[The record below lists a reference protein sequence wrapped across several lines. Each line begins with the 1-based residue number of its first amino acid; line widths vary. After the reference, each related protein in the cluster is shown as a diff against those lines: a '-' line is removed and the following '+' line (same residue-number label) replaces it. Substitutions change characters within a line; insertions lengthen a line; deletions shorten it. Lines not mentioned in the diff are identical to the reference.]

1 MSFSTMSS
9 TLDFIRKDN
18 FRTIQAEQ
26 AAESL
31 LKKHQ
36 INPKTTEVFEFVKA
50 KYLEKPTY
58 QFSEKAIEELRQ
70 KALPVKAEVVIMT
83 APIAAL
89 SVTKAELEKNLTTMT
104 AALGTSLSDMI
115 SVPLCWSSRR
125 MTELMNWRNP
135 QVEAKPTVLRSII
148 NITKR
153 AVTEVALP
161 FLAVTA
167 AVETLATGVLM
178 VGARAL
184 QPLSKRPLNYL
195 NSTRVPGINQSA
207 RFTALWTVANL
218 YHNVRE
224 KALPILE
231 LDARNILFKGYFKL

>member
-9 TLDFIRKDN
+9 TLAFLRND
-18 FRTIQAEQ
+18 FRTVQKQFEAEWLVKPGKVNTQAS
-26 AAESL
+26 AA
-31 LKKHQ
+31 Q
-36 INPKTTEVFEFVKA
+36 V
-50 KYLEKPTY
+50 
-58 QFSEKAIEELRQ
+58 
-70 KALPVKAEVVIMT
+70 
-83 APIAAL
+83 APLTFGTGGSDIIGR
-89 SVTKAELEKNLTTMT
+89 VT
-104 AALGTSLSDMI
+104 
-115 SVPLCWSSRR
+115 CWSSRR

-167 AVETLATGVLM
+167 AVETVATQALIL
-178 VGARAL
+178 GAKVL
-184 QPLSKRPLNYL
+184 QPLSKRPLDYL

-218 YHNVRE
+218 WHNVRQ
-224 KALPILE
+224 KSLPILE
-231 LDARNILFKGYFKL
+231 LDARNRLFKGYFKL

>member
-1 MSFSTMSS
+1 MSMSMS
-9 TLDFIRKDN
+9 ATLNHMR
-18 FRTIQAEQ
+18 AE
-26 AAESL
+26 ASAESVFEHFSKDKTACPAL
-31 LKKHQ
+31 FNKVTRELEK
-36 INPKTTEVFEFVKA
+36 NPK
-50 KYLEKPTY
+50 LEITLKQITKW
-58 QFSEKAIEELRQ
+58 EKALV
-70 KALPVKAEVVIMT
+70 KKAEVVVVS
-83 APIAAL
+83 APISDL
-89 SVTKAELEKNLTTMT
+89 VTAFGATRAELEKNLATMT
-104 AALGTSLSDMI
+104 VALGTALSDMI

-167 AVETLATGVLM
+167 AVETVATQALIL
-178 VGARAL
+178 GAKVL
-184 QPLSKRPLNYL
+184 QPISKRPLNYL

-218 YHNVRE
+218 WHNVRE

-231 LDARNILFKGYFKL
+231 LDARNILFKGYFKLGT

>member
-1 MSFSTMSS
+1 MSMSMS
-9 TLDFIRKDN
+9 ATLNHIR
-18 FRTIQAEQ
+18 AE
-26 AAESL
+26 ASAESVFEHFSKDKAL
-31 LKKHQ
+31 CPALFEKVTSELEKNPKLNITLKKF
-36 INPKTTEVFEFVKA
+36 NKWEKELA
-50 KYLEKPTY
+50 K
-58 QFSEKAIEELRQ
+58 Q
-70 KALPVKAEVVIMT
+70 AEVVVVSP
-83 APIAAL
+83 PISDLVTVFGA
-89 SVTKAELEKNLTTMT
+89 TKAELEKNLATMT

-153 AVTEVALP
+153 AMTEVALP

-167 AVETLATGVLM
+167 AVETVATGVLM

-218 YHNVRE
+218 WHNVRE

-231 LDARNILFKGYFKL
+231 LDARNILFKGYFKLGL